1 MLALILAHFVDGDLG
16 EYHELSTGVM
26 VNQPGAEPSRVRALQ
41 SAFIHHMLVDQ
52 AFTFEAGRTIWGF
65 PKVMADFTIR
75 DGKQFGFDASIDG
88 QLVAGMEFRRGLRVP
103 SALTHRKQVLRS
115 YSHRDGQTLE
125 TPFDMSMVGV
135 RYRTG
140 GVRVWLGNHP
150 YAKELASLGLPK
162 RAMISAS
169 VANVHVVR
177 RCAGGFTMTTT
188 KPDVDLTDGAFYA
201 GDSRAV
207 YKWMR
212 ENEPV
217 FRDRNGLAAASTYQ
231 AVIDAERNPELFSN
245 AGGIRP
251 DQPGAEMMIE
261 MDDPQH
267 LLRRK
272 LVNSG
277 FTRKRVKDLEASI
290 GSLCDALI
298 DAMCER
304 GECDF
309 VWDLAAPLPMAVI
322 GDMLGVLPEEREM
335 FLKWSD
341 DMVSFL
347 SSTAAQEDFQVS
359 MDAFAAYT
367 EYMTGMLAARKE
379 KPTDDL
385 VSVLVHAEV
394 EGAKL
399 EDHQI
404 VTEVLLLLIGG
415 DETTRHTLSGG
426 TRQLLRH
433 PDQHQRLVNDL
444 ELLPN
449 AIEEMLRWTAPVKN
463 MARTINADTEFHGTA
478 LKEGEK
484 MLLLFESANFDEK
497 VFEDPESFNIDRYPN
512 NHLAFGFG
520 THFCLGNQL
529 ARLELSIMQ
538 AKLLQR
544 LPDMRLAS
552 DVELPLRPAN
562 FVSGLESMPV
572 RFTPTKSL
580 G

>member
-1 MLALILAHFVDGDLG
+1 
-16 EYHELSTGVM
+16 
-26 VNQPGAEPSRVRALQ
+26 
-41 SAFIHHMLVDQ
+41 
-52 AFTFEAGRTIWGF
+52 
-65 PKVMADFTIR
+65 
-75 DGKQFGFDASIDG
+75 
-88 QLVAGMEFRRGLRVP
+88 
-103 SALTHRKQVLRS
+103 
-115 YSHRDGQTLE
+115 
-125 TPFDMSMVGV
+125 
-135 RYRTG
+135 
-140 GVRVWLGNHP
+140 
-150 YAKELASLGLPK
+150 
-162 RAMISAS
+162 
-169 VANVHVVR
+169 
-177 RCAGGFTMTTT
+177 
-188 KPDVDLTDGAFYA
+188 
-201 GDSRAV
+201 
-207 YKWMR
+207 
-212 ENEPV
+212 
-217 FRDRNGLAAASTYQ
+217 
-231 AVIDAERNPELFSN
+231 
-245 AGGIRP
+245 
-251 DQPGAEMMIE
+251 MMIE

-272 LVNSG
+272 LVNAG
-277 FTRKRVKDLEASI
+277 FTRKRVKDLETSI
-290 GSLCDALI
+290 DSLCDVLI
-298 DAMCER
+298 DAVCER

-322 GDMLGVLPEEREM
+322 GDMLGVRPGEREM

-341 DMVSFL
+341 DMVTLL
-347 SSTAAQEDFQVS
+347 SSTTAQEDFQVS

-367 EYMTGMLAARKE
+367 EYMTGMIEARKE
-379 KPTDDL
+379 QPTDDL

-394 EGAKL
+394 EGSRL

-404 VTEVLLLLIGG
+404 ATEVLLLLIGG

-426 TRQLLRH
+426 ARQLLRH

-444 ELLPN
+444 ELLPK

-463 MARTINADTEFHGTA
+463 MARTITADTEFHRTA

-538 AKLLQR
+538 TKLLQR

-552 DVELPLRPAN
+552 DAELPLRPAN

-572 RFTPTKSL
+572 VFTPTKRVL
-580 G
+580 AG